1 MLQHILN
8 IFKKSSPEN
17 DTYVFQGESE
27 YTSND
32 GDYEQGKLIT
42 FNAIV
47 PLSDHDSAMNLLCS
61 LLMNTGWSKITF
73 KKSACSLYSGIEE
86 KREVATSDIKVVFY
100 PE

>member
-47 PLSDHDSAMNLLCS
+47 PLSDHDSAMNLLC
-61 LLMNTGWSKITF
+61 LKWSSHFGHGFIVFPIPIFRFIWGQST
-73 KKSACSLYSGIEE
+73 
-86 KREVATSDIKVVFY
+86 VV
-100 PE
+100 

>member
-1 MLQHILN
+1 MLEHILN

-27 YTSND
+27 YISND

-47 PLSDHDSAMNLLCS
+47 PLSDHDNAMS
-61 LLMNTGWSKITF
+61 LLSSHLRAVG
-73 KKSACSLYSGIEE
+73 GI
-86 KREVATSDIKVVFY
+86 I
-100 PE
+100 